1 MASSGSIVQRFA
13 QLSSEVIRDRGAA
26 TPMIAAKLILARGL
40 WGIGAARFLMLGLY
54 EQKMDRWAET
64 MSYLKHTEPGLRAIN
79 WRGEGRRL
87 TVDKLVTTERFAQAN
102 IPSARLIAVI
112 GRDRTA
118 HAHDGM
124 FPTVSSAEELAA
136 MLASCP
142 DQVFVKPATGWR
154 GQGAMGPQRRE
165 GKWWVSG
172 AGMTDRELA
181 ERLVNSAPPS
191 GLLLQERLRSHPAL
205 TPIGGN
211 LGLGCLR
218 INTALTTQGPE
229 LLFAFCKIMGSEG
242 LVDNFADGKYGN
254 MAAGVDLASGTLTR
268 AFGRRQGRQYLVEPV
283 DKHPITGV
291 KLAGFPLPIWDDVVN
306 LAKRAAAAFPETPLI
321 GSDIAITEE
330 GPRVIEIQSDWGSN
344 MAQLTLGRGLRP
356 LLRDTVP
363 RLAVS
368 EDVKQQAMRAMGL
381 TGSTRRWRKPPRKA
395 RDDTNS
401 FPQQQVGL

>member
-1 MASSGSIVQRFA
+1 MASSGTIIQRFA

-26 TPMIAAKLILARGL
+26 TPIIAAKLILARGL

-54 EQKMDRWAET
+54 AQKMNRWADT
-64 MSYLKHTEPGLRAIN
+64 MSYLKHTEPGLHVIN
-79 WRGEGRRL
+79 WRGDGRRL

-102 IPSARLIAVI
+102 IPTARLIAVI
-112 GRDRTA
+112 GRDRKAYA
-118 HAHDGM
+118 HEGM
-124 FPTVSSAEELAA
+124 FPALSTVDELAA
-136 MLASCP
+136 TLASCP

-154 GQGAMGPQRRE
+154 GQGAMGPKRRD
-165 GKWWVSG
+165 GKWWLSG
-172 AGMTDRELA
+172 AAMNDRELA
-181 ERLVNSAPPS
+181 ERLLANAPPS

-205 TPIGGN
+205 APIGGN

-229 LLFAFCKIMGSEG
+229 LLFAFAKIMGSEG

-254 MAAGVDLASGTLTR
+254 MAAGVDIASGTLTR

-283 DKHPITGV
+283 DKHPMTGE
-291 KLAGFPLPIWDDVVN
+291 KLTGFQLPIWDEVVS
-306 LAKRAAAAFPETPLI
+306 LAKRAASAFPETPLI
-321 GSDIAITEE
+321 GSDIAITED

-356 LLRDTVP
+356 TLRDVVP

-368 EDVKQQAMRAMGL
+368 DEVKQQAMQAMGL
-381 TGSTRRWRKPPRKA
+381 TGNVRRWRKPPRKA
-395 RDDTNS
+395 RDDAKS
-401 FPQQQVGL
+401 FSQQQVGL